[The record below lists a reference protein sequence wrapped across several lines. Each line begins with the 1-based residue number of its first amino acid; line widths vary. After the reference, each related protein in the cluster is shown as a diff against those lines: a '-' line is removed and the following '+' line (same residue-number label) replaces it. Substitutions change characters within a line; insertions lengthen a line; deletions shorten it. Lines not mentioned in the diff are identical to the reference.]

1 MDIRTLTDEYGR
13 GTPGRK
19 VEFVLGSRWAYRAGS
34 REDLV
39 EVEVVRLGVKKP
51 ARLLVR
57 WIADEFEGR
66 QDWVPL
72 SRLKVPWD
80 RVEALRAWEARWA
93 AVQEPAWATLELVR
107 DATDYVI
114 ELLVEPEIA
123 AMGYNAQ
130 RGVIKVYQVDR
141 LAALLAVDVEGLRG
155 DPRSFEESGTLIAP
169 ITIAIGVAKSAA
181 SVWPE
186 KLLAEIEQE
195 EARARHDAAYGR
207 FYRVRGKPDDWIPG
221 ETCERIDQE
230 AQPLRNLL
238 REWCG
243 AGPVAVHAEIGD
255 LREEARRLRALTRKA
270 IEELRANGHRKKAA
284 DLERELLEGGSE
296 AVRPGDPSAIL

>member
-1 MDIRTLTDEYGR
+1 
-13 GTPGRK
+13 
-19 VEFVLGSRWAYRAGS
+19 
-34 REDLV
+34 
-39 EVEVVRLGVKKP
+39 
-51 ARLLVR
+51 
-57 WIADEFEGR
+57 
-66 QDWVPL
+66 
-72 SRLKVPWD
+72 
-80 RVEALRAWEARWA
+80 
-93 AVQEPAWATLELVR
+93 VQEPAWATLELVR

-130 RGVIKVYQVDR
+130 RGVIKVHQVDR
-141 LAALLAVDVEGLRG
+141 LAALLGVDVEGLRA
-155 DPRSFEESGTLIAP
+155 DPLSFEESGTLIAP

-243 AGPVAVHAEIGD
+243 AGPAAVHAEIGD